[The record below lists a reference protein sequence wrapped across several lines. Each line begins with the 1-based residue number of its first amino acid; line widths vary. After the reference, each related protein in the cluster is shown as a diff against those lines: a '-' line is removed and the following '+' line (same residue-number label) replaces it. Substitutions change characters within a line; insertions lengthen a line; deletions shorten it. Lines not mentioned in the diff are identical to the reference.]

1 MGVLSQ
7 TAALVVQVQWRSF
20 AAKKKAEET
29 KLRRKEQAAT
39 TIQSMVRM
47 VQAKKKLKS
56 KRRLSKRTATE
67 RRSLVNVKRNH
78 GEHFVVE
85 QFLGF
90 GCCPGGQWT
99 GAKPDKKK

>member
-20 AAKKKAEET
+20 AAKKKVEET

-47 VQAKKKLKS
+47 VQAK
-56 KRRLSKRTATE
+56 
-67 RRSLVNVKRNH
+67 RRSLVNFRRNH
-78 GEHFVVE
+78 GENFVVE

-90 GCCPGGQWT
+90 ECCPGGQWT